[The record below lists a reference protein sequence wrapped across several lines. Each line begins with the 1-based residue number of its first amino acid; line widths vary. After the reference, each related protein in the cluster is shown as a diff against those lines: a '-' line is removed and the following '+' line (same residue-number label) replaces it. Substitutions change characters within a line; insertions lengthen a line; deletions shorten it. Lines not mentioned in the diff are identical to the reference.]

1 MIETYL
7 KYRPAIWN
15 KIIQIS
21 GVSDPQSDDLINN
34 DKLSICMCRVRYRRV
49 KDPIPSDLFGWAR
62 FWKKHY
68 NTYLGKGTEA
78 EFIKNYH
85 RYVKVDE
92 NSVTVLADGAVSIG
106 GSSESEIAKSLDA
119 AKELLKSIGD
129 SDIAI
134 AIATSRIE
142 AITKIRKL

>member
-1 MIETYL
+1 MNTLKLEIVTPVGQIFSNNVKSVTLPGSEGEFGVLPNHASLVTLLNAGIIDIEL
-7 KYRPAIWN
+7 GDGNHDVVAINW
-15 KIIQIS
+15 
-21 GVSDPQSDDLINN
+21 G
-34 DKLSICMCRVRYRRV
+34 
-49 KDPIPSDLFGWAR
+49 
-62 FWKKHY
+62 H
-68 NTYLGKGTEA
+68 
-78 EFIKNYH
+78 
-85 RYVKVDE
+85 VKVDE

-142 AITKIRKL
+142 AITKTRKL

>member
-1 MIETYL
+1 MPGSEGEFGVLPNHASLVTLLNAGIIDIEL
-7 KYRPAIWN
+7 GDGNHDVVAINW
-15 KIIQIS
+15 
-21 GVSDPQSDDLINN
+21 G
-34 DKLSICMCRVRYRRV
+34 
-49 KDPIPSDLFGWAR
+49 
-62 FWKKHY
+62 H
-68 NTYLGKGTEA
+68 
-78 EFIKNYH
+78 
-85 RYVKVDE
+85 VKVDE

-142 AITKIRKL
+142 AITKTRKL

>member
-1 MIETYL
+1 MNTLKLEIVTPEGQIFSNNVKSVTLPGSEGEFGVLPNHASLVTLLNAGIIDIELGYGNHDVV
-7 KYRPAIWN
+7 AINW
-15 KIIQIS
+15 
-21 GVSDPQSDDLINN
+21 G
-34 DKLSICMCRVRYRRV
+34 
-49 KDPIPSDLFGWAR
+49 
-62 FWKKHY
+62 H
-68 NTYLGKGTEA
+68 
-78 EFIKNYH
+78 
-85 RYVKVDE
+85 VKVDE

-142 AITKIRKL
+142 AITKTRKL

>member
-1 MIETYL
+1 MNTLKLEIVTPEGQIFSNNVKSVTLPGSEGEFGVLPNHASLVTLLNAGIIDIEL
-7 KYRPAIWN
+7 GDGNHDVVAIN
-15 KIIQIS
+15 
-21 GVSDPQSDDLINN
+21 
-34 DKLSICMCRVRYRRV
+34 
-49 KDPIPSDLFGWAR
+49 
-62 FWKKHY
+62 
-68 NTYLGKGTEA
+68 LG
-78 EFIKNYH
+78 H
-85 RYVKVDE
+85 VKVDE

-142 AITKIRKL
+142 AITKTRKL

>member
-1 MIETYL
+1 MNTLKLEIVTPEGQIFSNNVKSVTLPGSEGEFGVLPNHASLVTFLNAGIIDIEL
-7 KYRPAIWN
+7 GDGNHDVVAINW
-15 KIIQIS
+15 
-21 GVSDPQSDDLINN
+21 G
-34 DKLSICMCRVRYRRV
+34 
-49 KDPIPSDLFGWAR
+49 
-62 FWKKHY
+62 H
-68 NTYLGKGTEA
+68 
-78 EFIKNYH
+78 
-85 RYVKVDE
+85 VKVDE

-142 AITKIRKL
+142 AITKIRKI

>member
-1 MIETYL
+1 MNTL
-7 KYRPAIWN
+7 KLEIVTPEGQIFSNNVKSVTLPGSEGEFGVLPNHASLVTLLNAGINDVVAINW
-15 KIIQIS
+15 
-21 GVSDPQSDDLINN
+21 G
-34 DKLSICMCRVRYRRV
+34 
-49 KDPIPSDLFGWAR
+49 
-62 FWKKHY
+62 H
-68 NTYLGKGTEA
+68 
-78 EFIKNYH
+78 
-85 RYVKVDE
+85 VKVDE

-142 AITKIRKL
+142 AITKTRKL

>member
-1 MIETYL
+1 MNTLKLEIVTPEGQIFSNNVKSVTLPGSEGEFGVLPNHASLVTLLNAGIIDIEL
-7 KYRPAIWN
+7 GDGNHDVVAINW
-15 KIIQIS
+15 
-21 GVSDPQSDDLINN
+21 G
-34 DKLSICMCRVRYRRV
+34 
-49 KDPIPSDLFGWAR
+49 
-62 FWKKHY
+62 H
-68 NTYLGKGTEA
+68 
-78 EFIKNYH
+78 
-85 RYVKVDE
+85 VKVDE

-142 AITKIRKL
+142 AITKTPKL

>member
-1 MIETYL
+1 MNTLKLEIVTPEGQIFSNNVKSVTLPGSEGEFGVLPNHASLVTLLNAGIIDIEL
-7 KYRPAIWN
+7 GDGNHDVVAINWGHV
-15 KIIQIS
+15 I
-21 GVSDPQSDDLINN
+21 
-34 DKLSICMCRVRYRRV
+34 
-49 KDPIPSDLFGWAR
+49 
-62 FWKKHY
+62 
-68 NTYLGKGTEA
+68 
-78 EFIKNYH
+78 
-85 RYVKVDE
+85 VDE

-142 AITKIRKL
+142 AITKTRKL

>member
-1 MIETYL
+1 MNTLKLEIVTPEGQIFSNNVKGVTLPGSEGEFGVLPNHASLVTLLNAGIIDIEL
-7 KYRPAIWN
+7 GDGNHDVVAINW
-15 KIIQIS
+15 
-21 GVSDPQSDDLINN
+21 G
-34 DKLSICMCRVRYRRV
+34 
-49 KDPIPSDLFGWAR
+49 
-62 FWKKHY
+62 H
-68 NTYLGKGTEA
+68 
-78 EFIKNYH
+78 
-85 RYVKVDE
+85 VKVDE

-142 AITKIRKL
+142 AITKTRKL

>member
-1 MIETYL
+1 MNTLKLEIVTPEGQIFSNDVKSVTLPGSEGEFGVLPNHASLVTLLNAGIIDIEL
-7 KYRPAIWN
+7 GDGNHDVVAINW
-15 KIIQIS
+15 
-21 GVSDPQSDDLINN
+21 G
-34 DKLSICMCRVRYRRV
+34 
-49 KDPIPSDLFGWAR
+49 
-62 FWKKHY
+62 H
-68 NTYLGKGTEA
+68 
-78 EFIKNYH
+78 
-85 RYVKVDE
+85 VKVDE

-142 AITKIRKL
+142 AITKTRKL